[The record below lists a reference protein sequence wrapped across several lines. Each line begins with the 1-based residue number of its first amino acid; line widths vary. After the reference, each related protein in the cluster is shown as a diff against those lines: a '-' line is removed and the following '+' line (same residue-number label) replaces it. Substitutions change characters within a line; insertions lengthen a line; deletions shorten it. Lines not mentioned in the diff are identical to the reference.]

1 MIAGRNLQKPED
13 SRSMNLVT
21 LADENLDRFGEYPFL
36 IFEGK
41 TFTNAE
47 ILRDANRLALGLKRL
62 GIGRGDRVAVLL
74 PNGPEVIAGY
84 QGILR
89 CGAVIVPI
97 IPSVGA
103 VELGHIL
110 NDCEARALVTSPEI
124 LEVHRAVLSSTKS
137 LKHRLVTGDT
147 PPPGAIS
154 LRSLAASGPE
164 SGAKPDIRETDL
176 AVILY
181 TAGTTRNPKG
191 VILTHANLYSNAVN
205 AARAHGTK
213 ASDVTLVALPLSH
226 SFGITTMNKACR
238 YGNLH
243 VLMRR
248 FQAEEA
254 FALIERHRVTDL
266 PGVPAM
272 FMMMLGS
279 PEAGKYDL
287 SSLKKCLAGS
297 APFPLPALRRFEET
311 FRCTV
316 YPAYGLSEASPAV
329 STNYQGRPVKP
340 ESVGQPIPSVE
351 VRIVDDRDQDVPAGE
366 VGELLVRGP
375 NVAAGYLNLPEE
387 TARTFRNG
395 WLYTGDMARMDG
407 DGYLYIVERKKDLI
421 IRGGFNIYPRDIEE
435 VLHGHPAVRD
445 AVAVGKPDP
454 VVGEEAVVY
463 VELREGESA
472 TEKSLLR
479 HCRDHLSPHKRPL
492 RVTVVDRLPRN
503 PMGKILRR
511 ELRRMAASGEGSPF
525 LDGSATGG
533 TESLPPGEVR
543 KRPDPQHQPEHR
555 KNREKQSVKTEE
567 SEKKVLVL
575 LGSPRKKGNTAI
587 LAGEIARGAASKGA
601 KVETVYLHG
610 LKISPCQ
617 GCMACQ
623 KKNAKRCAIDDDM
636 QALYPKLLAA
646 DAWVIASPVYWFTMT
661 AQTKLWM
668 DRCFALP
675 AYGKDPFRGKRIA
688 VAMAYG
694 GEDPFDSGAVNAL
707 RAFQDAYAYVEA
719 DLVGMVYGSAMDA
732 GKIKANE
739 KVMKEARALGMK
751 LAAP

>member
-1 MIAGRNLQKPED
+1 
-13 SRSMNLVT
+13 MNLVT
-21 LADENLDRFGEYPFL
+21 LADDNLDRFGEYPFV

-41 TFTNAE
+41 PFTNTE
-47 ILRDANRLALGLKRL
+47 ILRDANRLASGLKTL

-74 PNGPEVIAGY
+74 PNSPEVIVGY

-89 CGAVIVPI
+89 CGAAIVPI

-110 NDCEARALVTSPEI
+110 NDCEARALVTGPEI
-124 LEVHRAVLSSTKS
+124 LQAHRAVLASATS
-137 LKHRLVTGDT
+137 LKHLLVTGDT
-147 PPPGAIS
+147 PPPGTIS
-154 LRSLAASGPE
+154 FRSLTAAVPE
-164 SGAKPDIRETDL
+164 NVGKTDLRETDL

-181 TAGTTRNPKG
+181 TAGTTWNPKG

-226 SFGITTMNKACR
+226 SFGITTMNKAYQ

-254 FALIERHRVTDL
+254 FALIERHRVTDF

-279 PEAGKYDL
+279 PVAGKYDL

-340 ESVGQPIPSVE
+340 DSVGQPIPSVK

-387 TARTFRNG
+387 TARAFRDG

-445 AVAVGKPDP
+445 AVAVGMPDP

-472 TEKSLLR
+472 TEESLLR

-492 RVTVVDRLPRN
+492 RVTIVECLPRN

-511 ELRRMAASGEGSPF
+511 ELRRMAASGEDSPVRK
-525 LDGSATGG
+525 GSAAVGTGG
-533 TESLPPGEVR
+533 PPPGEIR
-543 KRPDPQHQPEHR
+543 TCRDSRP
-555 KNREKQSVKTEE
+555 REKQRKDKEKYPMRTNETG
-567 SEKKVLVL
+567 KKVLVL

-587 LAGEIARGAASKGA
+587 LAAEIARGAASKGA
-601 KVETVYLHG
+601 EVETVYLHG
-610 LKISPCQ
+610 QKISPCQ

-636 QALYPKLLAA
+636 QAIYPKLLAA

-719 DLVGMVYGSAMDA
+719 NLVGMVYGSAMEA
-732 GKIKANE
+732 GKIRADE